1 VAVWRFFPRAALSA
15 ELLRGYPW
23 ISPGH
28 QENPMHKFFAKQA
41 EAVIDV
47 LQGNVRLSSARAK
60 AVTN

>member
-1 VAVWRFFPRAALSA
+1 LSA